1 MRRGFPDL
9 DIGSAYELALAAA
22 AGGAPRDRAETY
34 LAFTPW
40 MDDGVALVRAFGRGL
55 VGFDVILWA
64 GLEREA
70 AVERR
75 RAVEAGE
82 TGPEDP
88 VARLHAAMQRKGA
101 QA

>member
-9 DIGSAYELALAAA
+9 DIGSAYELVNVTR
-22 AGGAPRDRAETY
+22 GVIV
-34 LAFTPW
+34 
-40 MDDGVALVRAFGRGL
+40 DGVALVRAFGRGL